1 MMLVIDSVAF
11 TRELKQVQDTYRQ
24 QALELTGDGR
34 YLPREDLEE
43 RPLPFAKKVM
53 LWLLFLPVRL
63 FKQLT

>member
-1 MMLVIDSVAF
+1 M
-11 TRELKQVQDTYRQ
+11 T
-24 QALELTGDGR
+24 
-34 YLPREDLEE
+34 LPREDLGE